1 MLDNICEFSLLRFN
15 LVMLDNICEFNLLRF
30 NLVMLDNICEFKLVK
45 TWFKAFFCLEYR

>member
-30 NLVMLDNICEFKLVK
+30 NLVMLDNICEFKLVG
-45 TWFKAFFCLEYR
+45 TWVKAFFCLEYR

>member
-30 NLVMLDNICEFKLVK
+30 NLVMHDNICEFKLVG
-45 TWFKAFFCLEYR
+45 TWVKAFFCLEYR

>member
-30 NLVMLDNICEFKLVK
+30 NLVMLDNICEFKLVR
-45 TWFKAFFCLEYR
+45 TWFKAFFWLEYR

>member
-30 NLVMLDNICEFKLVK
+30 NLVMLDNICEFKLVG
-45 TWFKAFFCLEYR
+45 TCVKAFFYLEYH